1 MKGKLFPQIHNIR
14 TLWQAWNRIKKKGST
29 GGIDNISIEIFERKL
44 ENNLKEISQSLQR
57 ETYVPEPTKRIYI
70 LKDNSREKR
79 KIAIPTIKDKI
90 IQEATRNIIEPI
102 FNPIFIE
109 SSYAYRT
116 NKGPQKAICK
126 AEQYLKKGRTWIAT
140 FDIDNFFDSINHNLL
155 MRFISNK
162 IWEKEILRLIEL
174 WLKMGVI
181 EKDKWVNPAVGVPQG
196 GNISPLLSNIY
207 LHPFDKEMKKKN
219 YTIIRYSDNIIFLEK
234 TKNDAIN
241 VLVDAEKFLKGELSL
256 NLNSSSKSISNIY
269 SGFVFLGFLFKN
281 RKKTIADVKIEKIK
295 TKINKILRKDNNF
308 SDIIDKLNESIL
320 GWRRYYEIGEVDE
333 QFKFL
338 DNILFEELKVFLPKK
353 DFSAKESRRQLQRLE
368 FFSIKSDKEKS
379 NLISLL
385 ITASKIKK
393 AKTTENTSQSRTL
406 SSIARDIAKKKRKYE
421 KILSEESN
429 LVISMPGSFVG
440 KTSHRVVVKEMRRKI
455 KEIPFY
461 RLKNILITSYG
472 VSISSN
478 LVKNCIEENIPIIF
492 FDSYGR
498 PYAHILSPKFP
509 FYKLGMAQ
517 LSAIKDRS
525 GIYLAKSFVEGKI
538 RNQINLIKYY
548 RKYKARKEFNFSQQ
562 CEEGIEKM
570 QALLQKLDELVKDN
584 PLEYLRPRIMNIE
597 GRAASYYWSLIKYL
611 LSNDVYFKGRERRG
625 AVDLVNSLLN
635 YGYGILYSQ
644 VYQSIIL
651 AGLNPNISF
660 LHKEQIGKPTL
671 VFDLIEEFRQ
681 PVVDKA
687 IIGMIRKKQK
697 LPMEGINLSQETK
710 IKVVKNV
717 LKKLNSFVQFR
728 SKRLTLRE
736 ILNYQANSIAK
747 FLEGKGKYHPFI
759 DRW

>member
-29 GGIDNISIEIFERKL
+29 GGIDNIYIEIFERKL

-57 ETYVPEPTKRIYI
+57 ETYIPEPTKRIYI

-79 KIAIPTIKDKI
+79 GISIPTIKDKI

-102 FNPIFIE
+102 FNSIFIE
-109 SSYAYRT
+109 SSYAYIT

-126 AEQYLKKGRTWIAT
+126 VEQYLKKGRTWIAT

-174 WLKMGVI
+174 WLKIGVI
-181 EKDKWVNPAVGVPQG
+181 EKDKWIDPAVGVPQG

-219 YTIIRYSDNIIFLEK
+219 YIIIRYADNIVFLEK

-241 VLVDAEKFLKGELSL
+241 ALSGAEKFLKGKLSL

-295 TKINKILRKDNNF
+295 SKINKILRKDNNF

-338 DNILFEELKVFLPKK
+338 DNILFEELKVFLLKK
-353 DFSAKESRRQLQRLE
+353 DFSAKESHSQLQRLE
-368 FFSIKSDKEKS
+368 FFSIKTDKEKS

-385 ITASKIKK
+385 IAASKIKK
-393 AKTTENTSQSRTL
+393 AKAVESTSQSRTL
-406 SSIARDIAKKKRKYE
+406 SSIARDVAKKKKKYE
-421 KILSEESN
+421 RILSEESN

-440 KTSHRVVVKEMRRKI
+440 KTSQRVVVREKRRKV
-455 KEIPFY
+455 KEVPLF
-461 RLKNILITSYG
+461 RLKKVLITSYG

-478 LVKNCIEENIPIIF
+478 FVRCCTEKNIPIIF
-492 FDSYGR
+492 FNSYGR
-498 PYAHILSPKFP
+498 PYAYILSPKFS
-509 FYKLGMAQ
+509 FYKLGIAQ
-517 LSAIKDRS
+517 LSAVNDNR
-525 GIYLAKSFVEGKI
+525 GIHLAKSFVEGKI

-548 RKYKARKEFNFSQQ
+548 RKYKARKEFEFSQQ
-562 CEEGIEKM
+562 CEGGIEKM
-570 QALLQKLDELVKDN
+570 QALLQKLNKIVEN
-584 PLEYLRPRIMNIE
+584 NSLEYLRPRIMNIE
-597 GRAASYYWSLIKYL
+597 GQAASYYWSLIKYL
-611 LSNDVYFKGRERRG
+611 LSNDVYFEGRERRG
-625 AVDLVNSLLN
+625 AADLVNSLLN

-644 VYQSIIL
+644 IYQSIIL

-697 LPMEGINLSQETK
+697 LPMEGINLSHETK
-710 IKVVKNV
+710 LKLVNDV
-717 LKKLNSFVQFR
+717 LKKLNSFVKFR
-728 SKRLTLRE
+728 GKRLTMQNV
-736 ILNYQANSIAK
+736 INFQANSIAK